1 MKKYFIRSSIKIPL
15 VVTYVQFYADLQ
27 ILIDNS
33 ERDILGRPIC
43 KKEQNPIKKTDS
55 EKLKA
60 EVKGKIQW
68 KYIRTRFQKR
78 QNAALGIGRRELK
91 KN

>member
-1 MKKYFIRSSIKIPL
+1 M
-15 VVTYVQFYADLQ
+15 
-27 ILIDNS
+27 
-33 ERDILGRPIC
+33 GRPIC

-68 KYIRTRFQKR
+68 KYIRTHFQKR